1 MPYNLITEQHLNEK
15 FNLQKDH
22 PLKGCAMGR
31 CAIIQ
36 HDELDVS
43 DFDSEDSEKV
53 SDADTAS

>member
-22 PLKGCAMGR
+22 PLDEFL
-31 CAIIQ
+31 IE
-36 HDELDVS
+36 HDELDAS
-43 DFDSEDSEKV
+43 DFDCEDSEKV